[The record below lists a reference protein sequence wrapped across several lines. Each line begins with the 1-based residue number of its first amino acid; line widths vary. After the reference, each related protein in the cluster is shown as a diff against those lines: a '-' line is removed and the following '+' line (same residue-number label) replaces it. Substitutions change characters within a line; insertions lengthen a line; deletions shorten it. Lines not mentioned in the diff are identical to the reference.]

1 MGRHKQFD
9 REEVIE
15 KAMHVFWE
23 KGFAGASL
31 KDIEMAT
38 GVFKSGLYSEFKDK
52 DDLFIQTIH
61 HYKQNH
67 PSRKILSQEPF
78 GWGNII
84 EFFRL
89 VILSENQYG
98 DYLACLVPELSV
110 LPKKVKLILEESM
123 SACGDDFVK
132 NLKAAGIKKDIQ
144 VALDF
149 ITTFHYGLTVKVKLE
164 LAEKIDK
171 EIDRFIRLLQSSLK

>member
-9 REEVIE
+9 RTEVIE

-23 KGFAGASL
+23 KGFASSSL
-31 KDIEMAT
+31 KDIEKAT

-67 PSRKILSQEPF
+67 PSRKILGRDPL
-78 GWGNII
+78 GWENIR

-89 VILSENQYG
+89 VILSENQFG
-98 DYLACLVPELSV
+98 DYLACIVPELGL
-110 LPKKVKLILEESM
+110 LPKRVRSILEESM
-123 SACGDDFVK
+123 AACGNDFVK
-132 NLKAAGIKKDIQ
+132 NLKAAGLKKDIQ
-144 VALDF
+144 LALDF
-149 ITTFHYGLTVKVKLE
+149 ITTFHYGMTVKVKLE
-164 LAEKIDK
+164 PGEKIEK
-171 EIDRFIRLLQSSLK
+171 EIDSYIKLLQSSLK